1 MVDVKELG
9 ELLKLPDLEAETKA
23 LINAKMRELIGD
35 LRVPTEAEK
44 QVAASLL
51 HEWTEGGP
59 RKEGV

>member
-35 LRVPTEAEK
+35 IRPLTGAEK
-44 QVAASLL
+44 QEVMSVMHEYMYGAA
-51 HEWTEGGP
+51 
-59 RKEGV
+59 KEGV

>member
-35 LRVPTEAEK
+35 IRPLTGAEK
-44 QVAASLL
+44 QEVESIMQEYLYGAV
-51 HEWTEGGP
+51 
-59 RKEGV
+59 KEGV